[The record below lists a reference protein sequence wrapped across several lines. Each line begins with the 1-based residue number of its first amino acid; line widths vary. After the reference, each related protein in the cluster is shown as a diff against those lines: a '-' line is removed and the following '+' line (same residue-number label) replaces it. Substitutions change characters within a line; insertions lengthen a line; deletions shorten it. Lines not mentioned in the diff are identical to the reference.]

1 MFLKKYIQ
9 KGQAL
14 KMINK
19 LNVVAA
25 AVLAVGIH
33 GSALATS
40 IVPGQTELKGSPEA
54 LREFL
59 HPRENR
65 VSLSAQAEET
75 AYSDIAIVSL
85 VVSTKE
91 KELAQSI
98 EANGT
103 LRDSIRKTMLAAG
116 VSEEKIN
123 NSKFSSSPQYGWLG
137 KKPASFEVVNRMA
150 IEISTEAQLKAI
162 AQITDQYEE
171 VSLSGTEFKH
181 SGKDAFMKQVKEK
194 ALAKIKDQQKLYEG
208 QLNVQLTPVAFYDQN
223 VGFKATHG
231 AIQLQESTLVA
242 KSSLADEYSRS
253 RSQAPATASR
263 TFDEVKYTANITVEF
278 KVVPK

>member
-1 MFLKKYIQ
+1 
-9 KGQAL
+9 
-14 KMINK
+14 MINK

-223 VGFKATHG
+223 VGFRATQG
-231 AIQLQESTLVA
+231 ASQIEEVVVTAQRSRESFVDSA
-242 KSSLADEYSRS
+242 RSKSSFTSG
-253 RSQAPATASR
+253 R